1 MFKYYF
7 YEIKLKTMNKFKT
20 LFLIMFVI
28 AANVFGFSQ
37 NHNSKLLSKYDDQVL
52 SEMQTKNESQYEFLK
67 YYVNNGYRFI
77 DMPDKSIQYQELE
90 KINPKTGEPIED
102 YVITE
107 SDLIDF
113 NPLEF
118 SCQYSDNQRNYY
130 KFGNTGKLL
139 IIPTTSD
146 IQLALDNSKIT
157 NK

>member
-1 MFKYYF
+1 
-7 YEIKLKTMNKFKT
+7 MNKSKT
-20 LFLIMFVI
+20 LFVIMFVM